1 MPGLALGAGLGL
13 ASRSGAPWTPAAI
26 VASTALWLDAAD
38 AATITQSSGAV
49 SAWRNKGIDA
59 SSWDQATGPARPTY
73 SATGFDGTRPAITSD
88 GNSDFL
94 QGVLAAVA
102 QPLSIFMVLSN
113 YLGGVSDANLYRGAT
128 DPAGPVG
135 YRAGGAAVW
144 SMFAGAV
151 LSGAGPYTAGAAIR
165 EDFYN
170 GASSALRRDGG
181 AAELTGNAGAV
192 GIPAGAFNIMN
203 GVTASGRFSGLR
215 LGEMLIVRSPS
226 TDTRDRITGYLA
238 WKWGLQ
244 GNLPAGH
251 PFRNAPPRV

>member
-1 MPGLALGAGLGL
+1 MRRSVQYVTLNGL
-13 ASRSGAPWTPAAI
+13 WTPNRV

-49 SAWRNKGIDA
+49 SAWRNKGVDG
-59 SSWDQATGPARPTY
+59 SSWDQATGLAQPSF
-73 SATGFDGTRPAITSD
+73 SATGFDGARPAITSD
-88 GNSDFL
+88 GTSDFL
-94 QGVLAAVA
+94 QGTLAAVA
-102 QPLSIFMVLSN
+102 QPMSVFMVLSN
-113 YLGGVSDANLYRGAT
+113 YTGGVNDANLYRGAT
-128 DPAGPVG
+128 DPLGPVG
-135 YRAGGAAVW
+135 YRTGGGAVW

-181 AAELTGNAGAV
+181 AAELTGDAGTV
-192 GIPAGAFNIMN
+192 GIPAGAFNVML
-203 GVTASGRFSGLR
+203 GATATGRFAALR

-244 GNLPAGH
+244 GNLPASH
-251 PFRNAPPRV
+251 PYKNAPPR